1 MSIETMTDKY
11 LSSIREDLNHSGANI
26 FKSLVEDKEL
36 YVNAIP
42 ESLFV
47 NYFLPFFLGRGNNP
61 NWLMEWISIA
71 GTPASEVR
79 VYHDSTRET
88 LFYVPPTLNLNNFI
102 LPNSENNLANIFAR
116 YNMYNRNLPQE
127 GTRFLLNELEE
138 KQRQL
143 VDPMEHQYLGNWIGI
158 LKRYNIDMAPAA
170 AAPQTSSNDY
180 LDY

>member
-1 MSIETMTDKY
+1 MSIETMTDQY
-11 LSSIREDLNHSGANI
+11 LSSIRADLNHNGDSI
-26 FKSLVEDKEL
+26 FKTLVEDKEL

-47 NYFLPFFLGRGNNP
+47 NYFLPFFMGRNDNP

-79 VYHDSTRET
+79 VYGDVTRET
-88 LFYVPPTLNLNNFI
+88 LFYVPPTLNVNNFI
-102 LPNSENNLANIFAR
+102 LPNSENNLANIFIR

-138 KQRQL
+138 KKRLL
-143 VDPMEHQYLGNWIGI
+143 VDPLEQHYLGNWIDI
-158 LKRYNIDMAPAA
+158 LRRYNIQPPAA
-170 AAPQTSSNDY
+170 VASQTPSDDY